1 MMRQFRQLAGVA
13 VDLALCALMLAALAP
28 AFMLPYAT
36 AVRMSGA
43 LGRLLLPLTPFA
55 ARVSDN
61 LALVR
66 PGLRA
71 RAVTAAVGDNFGR
84 QVIEFA
90 RMSDFAARPA
100 LRRATGIEHLRAAV
114 EAGRGALIVSAHFG
128 NWDAIRLA
136 ARDAG
141 VEVGI
146 IYRRFNNPVFDWL
159 ARTRIRRAGGPVL
172 WKGMPGQRAMLRTL
186 RQGGAVLVLLD
197 QRLGGGP
204 TLPFLG
210 RPAQTAAAVAAMAL
224 KSGVPLIPAVAVR
237 AADGISFDV
246 AFEPPV
252 QASDADAA
260 MRHIHDRYAA
270 WIDAAPGQWFWLHR
284 RWKGAGA
291 AGTSG
296 ETGV

>member
-1 MMRQFRQLAGVA
+1 MRRVRQLAGA
-13 VDLALCALMLAALAP
+13 AWDLALSVLMLAALAP
-28 AFMLPYAT
+28 ALAAPYAA
-36 AVRMSGA
+36 AVRTAGA
-43 LGRLLLPLTPFA
+43 LGRFLLPRTPFA
-55 ARVSDN
+55 ARIAENV
-61 LALVR
+61 ALVR
-66 PGLRA
+66 PDLQP
-71 RAVTAAVGDNFGR
+71 RAVAAAGGDNFGR
-84 QVIEFA
+84 QIVEFA

-100 LRRATGIEHLRAAV
+100 LRRATGLEHLRAAAA
-114 EAGRGALIVSAHFG
+114 AGRGALIVSAHFG

-172 WKGMPGQRAMLRTL
+172 WKGLPGQKAMLRRL
-186 RQGGAVLVLLD
+186 RQGGAILVLLD

-210 RPAQTAAAVAAMAL
+210 RPAQTAGAVAAMAL

-237 AADGISFDV
+237 AADGVSFDV
-246 AFEPPV
+246 TFEPPV
-252 QASDADAA
+252 QAPDADAA
-260 MRHIHDRYAA
+260 MRAIHDRYAA

-284 RWKGAGA
+284 RWKGV
-291 AGTSG
+291 G
-296 ETGV
+296 ENED